1 MFTDK
6 NYQSCPSRS
15 KYSIIKNYDYYE
27 DFLIQSE
34 LNLSSDNT
42 LKDWCN
48 NEYATSSNTCN
59 VYKNQKV
66 STPSVE
72 MEAKKNL

>member
-1 MFTDK
+1 M
-6 NYQSCPSRS
+6 
-15 KYSIIKNYDYYE
+15 
-27 DFLIQSE
+27 
-34 LNLSSDNT
+34 
-42 LKDWCN
+42 KDWCN

-72 MEAKKNL
+72 MEAKNMIRDNIQELNTKDPPGSSIDGMQILQGYINLYEKVHTIVLL